1 MLSDAQARWHGGPK
15 WYQGTAEW
23 LGEGLN
29 SSFFNEHLD
38 VFPQILELN
47 WDETSR
53 QTDGRTDINSQVF
66 EVGSYDGTQI
76 TRLPSDTTMAS
87 GTLAGFP

>member
-1 MLSDAQARWHGGPK
+1 MRQA
-15 WYQGTAEW
+15 
-23 LGEGLN
+23 
-29 SSFFNEHLD
+29 
-38 VFPQILELN
+38 
-47 WDETSR
+47 
-53 QTDGRTDINSQVF
+53 DINSQVF